1 MKIPAR
7 ASERQSGKQ
16 ANYGSKKKVQVSQ
29 TPEVDGI
36 TRTARLRQWR
46 VPHLAEDGVG
56 AEWALLDLAVRGSR
70 RSVAEHLVLGLL
82 LLVLRRVRLSILPQA
97 AGVVGGR
104 SAAEAVGR
112 GGLAAV
118 GPIGGHG
125 LRRGHGRKVLVLEGP
140 VRGLRCATL
149 GVGGSCGQDAG
160 RPGEDGGLERGTRE
174 RQGSQGVRPSPPW
187 LPRTGPVPTCR
198 RGTPRFCLHS
208 ARSHAAMFQWTRVV
222 LTLTIPSGS
231 ER

>member
-56 AEWALLDLAVRGSR
+56 AEWALLDLAVRGR
-70 RSVAEHLVLGLL
+70 RRAVAEHLVLGLL
-82 LLVLRRVRLSILPQA
+82 LLVLRRVRLSVV
-97 AGVVGGR
+97 AGIGGR
-104 SAAEAVGR
+104 GAAEAEGR

-125 LRRGHGRKVLVLEGP
+125 LGRGHGRKILVLEGP
-140 VRGLRCATL
+140 VRALGL
-149 GVGGSCGQDAG
+149 GGSGGQ
-160 RPGEDGGLERGTRE
+160 EET
-174 RQGSQGVRPSPPW
+174 VRW
-187 LPRTGPVPTCR
+187 W
-198 RGTPRFCLHS
+198 FC
-208 ARSHAAMFQWTRVV
+208 
-222 LTLTIPSGS
+222 
-231 ER
+231 